1 MNKLL
6 FQIIQDISTNKEF
19 CNHFYDSLQLVAVYR
34 RLNTYHY
41 PLHE

>member
-6 FQIIQDISTNKEF
+6 FQIIQGISTNKEF
-19 CNHFYDSLQLVAVYR
+19 YSHFYDSLQLVVVYR
-34 RLNTYHY
+34 RLNPDHY